1 MKIIYKAFATALGA
15 GYSPFAPGTAG
26 AIVGCIALWLFEKY
40 NLISTTSTPILF
52 IGLITGTT
60 VLGIIAT
67 NNLEKE
73 WGKDP
78 QKVVI
83 DEVIGLWITMMFI
96 PFTWLNLLIA
106 FVLFR
111 FFDIAKPLGIRK
123 MESLGGGLGVMADDM
138 LAGIYGN
145 IVLLIIIRFL

>member
-1 MKIIYKAFATALGA
+1 MNFIYKAFTTVLGA
-15 GYSPFAPGTAG
+15 GYSPIAPGTAG
-26 AIVGCIALWLFEKY
+26 AIVGCIALWLFERY
-40 NLISTTSTPILF
+40 HLVSTTSTPIVF
-52 IGLITGTT
+52 ISLIIVTT

-67 NNLEKE
+67 NKLETE

-78 QKVVI
+78 QKVVV
-83 DEVIGLWITMMFI
+83 DEVIGMWITMLFV
-96 PFTWLNLLIA
+96 PLTWLNLLLGFI
-106 FVLFR
+106 LFR

-145 IVLLIIIRFL
+145 IVLLIIIKFL

>member
-26 AIVGCIALWLFEKY
+26 AIVGCFALWLFEKY
-40 NLISTTSTPILF
+40 NIISTTSTPILF

-83 DEVIGLWITMMFI
+83 DEVVGLWITMMFI

-123 MESLGGGLGVMADDM
+123 MENLGGGLGVMADDM

>member
-40 NLISTTSTPILF
+40 NIISTTSTPILF

>member
-40 NLISTTSTPILF
+40 NLVSTTSTPLLF

-67 NNLEKE
+67 NKLEKD

-83 DEVIGLWITMMFI
+83 DEVIGLWITMMFV
-96 PFTWLNLLIA
+96 PFTWLNLIIA

-123 MESLGGGLGVMADDM
+123 MENLNGGLGVMADDM

>member
-40 NLISTTSTPILF
+40 NLVSTTSTPILF

-123 MESLGGGLGVMADDM
+123 MENLGGGLGVMADDM